1 MASEEGVQG
10 GVSIH
15 PATLRDF
22 RRLVN
27 LEKLCFG
34 KDSWSWLDML
44 AALSYP
50 DTVRLKAVQEGVM
63 VGFVIADRRRRND
76 LGWIASIGV
85 HPAHRRRG
93 IGRQLL
99 EASETALGSKR
110 IRLSLRTS
118 NHAARRLYDHAG
130 YEVVDAWP
138 GYYTDGEDA
147 LVMEKRRDG

>member
-1 MASEEGVQG
+1 
-10 GVSIH
+10 
-15 PATLRDF
+15 
-22 RRLVN
+22 
-27 LEKLCFG
+27 
-34 KDSWSWLDML
+34 ML

-50 DTVRLKAVQEGVM
+50 ETVRLKAVQEGRV
-63 VGFVIADRRRRND
+63 VGFVIADRRRRKD

-99 EASETALGSKR
+99 QASEAALRTKR

-130 YEVVDAWP
+130 YEVVDSWP
-138 GYYTDGEDA
+138 GYYANGEDA
-147 LVMEKRRDG
+147 LVMEKRREW

>member
-1 MASEEGVQG
+1 
-10 GVSIH
+10 
-15 PATLRDF
+15 LRDF
-22 RRLVN
+22 RQLVK

-44 AALSYP
+44 AALNYP
-50 DTVRLKAVQEGVM
+50 DTVRLKAEKKGQV
-63 VGFVIADRRRRND
+63 VGFAIGDRRRRNG

-99 EASETALGSKR
+99 EASEAALGTKR
-110 IRLSLRTS
+110 IRLSLRAS
-118 NHAARRLYDHAG
+118 NRAAQGLYDQAG

-138 GYYTDGEDA
+138 GYYANGEDA

>member
-1 MASEEGVQG
+1 
-10 GVSIH
+10 
-15 PATLRDF
+15 
-22 RRLVN
+22 LVK

-50 DTVRLKAVQEGVM
+50 DTIRLKAVQRGLV
-63 VGFVIADRRRRND
+63 VGFAIADRRRRNG

-99 EASETALGSKR
+99 EASEAALGTKR
-110 IRLSLRTS
+110 LRLTLRPS
-118 NHAARRLYDHAG
+118 NHAARGLYDQAG
-130 YEVVDAWP
+130 YKEVDMWP
-138 GYYTDGEDA
+138 GYYASGEDA